1 MMLAGEEKR
10 MLKKWIIIPIAGI
23 LFSSAGVAL
32 ASPPSG
38 YSQFTQ
44 SLDSIMV
51 GAVMPVADDQQ
62 IAARA
67 ATLSSGQYNQ
77 YGQSSQSTQILTVAK
92 EMLGQLVVWG
102 GASPAQG
109 FDCSGL
115 VQYVYRQ
122 AGINLPR
129 TADIQ
134 FLVGRTVS
142 PSSLQPGDLVYYTT
156 YEPGASHVGIYIGR
170 GKFIHTSFSKGVVAI
185 ADMNDSYFVQRYYGA
200 KRVL

>member
-1 MMLAGEEKR
+1 M
-10 MLKKWIIIPIAGI
+10 KKWLVILFVGI
-23 LFSSAGVAL
+23 LFDGTGVAL

-38 YSQFTQ
+38 YSQFMQ
-44 SLDSIMV
+44 SLDSIIV
-51 GAVMPVADDQQ
+51 GAVMPVADMEQ
-62 IAARA
+62 IAARSA
-67 ATLSSGQYNQ
+67 PLST
-77 YGQSSQSTQILTVAK
+77 GQSAQIMAVARD
-92 EMLGQLVVWG
+92 MLGQSVVWG

-129 TADIQ
+129 TADLQ

-142 PSSLQPGDLVYYTT
+142 TSSLQPGDLVYFTT

-170 GKFIHTSFSKGVVAI
+170 NKFIHTSFSKGVVAI

>member
-1 MMLAGEEKR
+1 
-10 MLKKWIIIPIAGI
+10 MLKKWIII
-23 LFSSAGVAL
+23 LFAAFFFNGSTGVAL

-38 YSQFTQ
+38 YSQFMQ
-44 SLDSIMV
+44 SLDSIVV
-51 GAVMPVADDQQ
+51 GAVMPMADEQQ
-62 IAARA
+62 IVARS
-67 ATLSSGQYNQ
+67 ATLSAGQ
-77 YGQSSQSTQILTVAK
+77 YGQTGQSAQIVAVAR
-92 EMLGQLVVWG
+92 EMLGQPVVWG
-102 GASPAQG
+102 GASPDQG

-115 VQYVYRQ
+115 VQYVYKR

-142 PSSLQPGDLVYYTT
+142 PASLQPGDLVYYTT
-156 YEPGASHVGIYIGR
+156 YEPGASHVGIYIGNS
-170 GKFIHTSFSKGVVAI
+170 KIIHTSFSKGVVAI

>member
-1 MMLAGEEKR
+1 MLN
-10 MLKKWIIIPIAGI
+10 KWMFILIAAIFFNGT
-23 LFSSAGVAL
+23 GVAL

-44 SLDSIMV
+44 SLDSILG

-67 ATLSSGQYNQ
+67 ANLSTSQYSQIGQSGQ
-77 YGQSSQSTQILTVAK
+77 SAQILTVAR
-92 EMLGQLVVWG
+92 EMLGQPVVWG
-102 GASPAQG
+102 GASPNQG

-122 AGINLPR
+122 AGIDLPR

-142 PSSLQPGDLVYYTT
+142 PSSLQPGDLIYYTT
-156 YEPGASHVGIYIGR
+156 YEPGVSHVGIYIGN
-170 GKFIHTSFSKGVVAI
+170 GKFIHTSFSQGVVAI
-185 ADMNDSYFVQRYYGA
+185 ADMKDSYFVQRFYGA

>member
-1 MMLAGEEKR
+1 M
-10 MLKKWIIIPIAGI
+10 KKWIIT
-23 LFSSAGVAL
+23 LFAGVLLSGTAVVQ
-32 ASPPSG
+32 AAPTSG
-38 YSQFTQ
+38 YSQFLQ
-44 SLDSIMV
+44 SLDSIMA
-51 GAVMPVADDQQ
+51 GATMPVADEQL
-62 IAARA
+62 IAAR
-67 ATLSSGQYNQ
+67 TGFQPSGQAEQ
-77 YGQSSQSTQILTVAK
+77 VLAVARD
-92 EMLGQLVVWG
+92 MLGQLVVWG

-129 TADIQ
+129 TADLQ

-142 PSSLQPGDLVYYTT
+142 PSALQAGDLVYFTT

-170 GKFIHTSFSKGVVAI
+170 DKFIHTSFSKGVVAI
-185 ADMNDSYFVQRYYGA
+185 GDMNDSYFVQRYYGA